1 MQHPSLIER
10 SVGATLR
17 AFSNGRITIE
27 EAELDLV
34 ELIAS
39 QMVGKTDYAVAVIAY
54 YVRAVLKS
62 LSRHKISTVEAFE
75 TIVDG
80 AIGAAE
86 GKEPV
91 SARLASPFFAM
102 KEKGLSSLPGYA
114 E

>member
-17 AFSNGRITIE
+17 AFSKGQVTFE

-34 ELIAS
+34 ELIAN
-39 QMVGKTDYAVAVIAY
+39 QMIGKTDYAVAVIAY

-62 LSRHKISTVEAFE
+62 LSRHRISALEAFE
-75 TIVDG
+75 TIVDS

-86 GKEPV
+86 GREPV
-91 SARLASPFFAM
+91 SSRLARPFFTM
-102 KEKGLSSLPGYA
+102 KSKGIGQVP
-114 E
+114 